1 MRNWPIIDFLS
12 PSEESGETIVSC
24 NRMEIGSIP
33 VSFPRH
39 TGSEASQ
46 RSLCSPSPDVLPL
59 PDPGQVY
66 VSRQHDRE
74 NRSAVSSLIIFPAPC
89 VLFPR
94 PIRSWGQHPDDQ
106 GILVEGFDNDVK
118 RRNPVR
124 TDISLQQSLIVR
136 LRHLPEPESGSG
148 IPAP

>member
-39 TGSEASQ
+39 TGSEASR

-59 PDPGQVY
+59 LDPGQVC

-89 VLFPR
+89 TLSPPNPVL
-94 PIRSWGQHPDDQ
+94 GQHPGDQ
-106 GILVEGFDNDVK
+106 GVLVEGFDNDVK
-118 RRNPVR
+118 RWNPVR
-124 TDISLQQSLIVR
+124 TDISLQQSLIVS